1 MSQLRKRRN
10 NTEDD
15 NNTAQDDHVEEITTD
30 PGDSV
35 KKSEDTVALEPGS
48 FWLTRI
54 LFLRYLG
61 FIYFIAFL
69 ISYNQNKEL
78 IGNNGLTPAKNYL
91 LNGNINYC

>member
-10 NTEDD
+10 NTEDV
-15 NNTAQDDHVEEITTD
+15 NSTVQDDHEEEITTD

-35 KKSEDTVALEPGS
+35 KMSDDTVALEPGS
-48 FWLTRI
+48 YWLTRI

-78 IGNNGLTPAKNYL
+78 IGNNGLTPARNYL
-91 LNGNINYC
+91 LNGN

>member
-15 NNTAQDDHVEEITTD
+15 NNTAQDDHEEEIITD
-30 PGDSV
+30 QGDSV
-35 KKSEDTVALEPGS
+35 QKSDDTVSLELGS

-78 IGNNGLTPAKNYL
+78 IGNNGLTPARNYL
-91 LNGNINYC
+91 LNGN